1 MKAQLLQLL
10 RIHIIGGTL
19 QLLRIHIIGGTLQ
32 FACNAAEVQQFRK
45 WQAQLKQQ
53 GRQQREAELEE
64 QQQQRDQPPH
74 SKAAAASASR
84 RGSSRSSSTAAAAA
98 TPCDMDG
105 DGLSVGDTVNVVLR
119 SNNSSR
125 GRGSK
130 AAKQEVAAVGR
141 VNSLNLDGTA
151 SWGSSK
157 TKVRLAV
164 AGGQVNMVFGLTC
177 NTSDT

>member
-10 RIHIIGGTL
+10 RTHIIDETL
-19 QLLRIHIIGGTLQ
+19 HI
-32 FACNAAEVQQFRK
+32 ACNAAEVQQFMK

-53 GRQQREAELEE
+53 GRQQKEAELEE
-64 QQQQRDQPPH
+64 RQQQRDQPPH
-74 SKAAAASASR
+74 SKVAAASASR